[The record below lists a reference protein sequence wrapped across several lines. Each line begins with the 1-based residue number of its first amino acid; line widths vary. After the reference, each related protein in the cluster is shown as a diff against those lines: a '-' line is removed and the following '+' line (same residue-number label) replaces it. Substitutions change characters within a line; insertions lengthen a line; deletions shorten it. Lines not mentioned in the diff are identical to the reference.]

1 LLALARATNDPRWLA
16 HATAIVQ
23 SACEK
28 FWRADSGWVEALA
41 NDSGRIAAIGGVDDG
56 AVPSGAGVITQC
68 LVTLAQ
74 LTGNKMWAGRA
85 FDGLDRASGAIAQKS
100 TSAARSLMAA
110 RELRALLPG
119 RVPGGAA
126 PSPVRMEL
134 VAMNHSFDQFELRI
148 DIDAGHHVAA
158 HDIEATSA
166 IANAS
171 AIATPSATASFSPL
185 HISACDSGVTLKCM
199 FPNPTRRADDS
210 VCYQGKCVIQVSV
223 ITPRPTPRPLRLS
236 VRMQVCTDISCLAP
250 EDRLIEG

>member
-1 LLALARATNDPRWLA
+1 MLALARATNDPRWLA
-16 HATAIVQ
+16 HATVIVQ

-74 LTGNKMWAGRA
+74 LTRNKMWAERA
-85 FDGLDRASGAIAQKS
+85 FDGLDRASGAIAQKA

-110 RELRALLPG
+110 HELRVLLPG

-126 PSPVRMEL
+126 SSPVRMEL
-134 VAMNHSFDQFELRI
+134 VAMNHSFDEFELRM

-166 IANAS
+166 IT
-171 AIATPSATASFSPL
+171 TPSATEIASVSAL
-185 HISACDSGVTLKCM
+185 NISARDSGVTLKCM
-199 FPNPTRRADDS
+199 FPKPTRRADDS
-210 VCYQGKCVIQVSV
+210 ACYQGKCVIQVSV

-236 VRMQVCTDISCLAP
+236 VRMQVCSDISCLAP